1 MVTPL
6 VALIILKRESLKVPW
21 HWLHSK
27 KKKKEEEKGG
37 MGKGGKDAGGGEAN
51 CSLTVIVTPR

>member
-27 KKKKEEEKGG
+27 KKKGG
-37 MGKGGKDAGGGEAN
+37 REGRDAGGGRE
-51 CSLTVIVTPR
+51 LTAL

>member
-27 KKKKEEEKGG
+27 KKEEEKGG
-37 MGKGGKDAGGGEAN
+37 MRKGGKDAGGGGK
-51 CSLTVIVTPR
+51 LTAL

>member
-6 VALIILKRESLKVPW
+6 FALIILKRESLKVPW

-27 KKKKEEEKGG
+27 KKEEEKGG
-37 MGKGGKDAGGGEAN
+37 MRKGGKDAVGGG
-51 CSLTVIVTPR
+51 S

>member
-27 KKKKEEEKGG
+27 KKKKKEDEKGG
-37 MGKGGKDAGGGEAN
+37 MRKGGKDAGWGRG
-51 CSLTVIVTPR
+51 S